1 MSINLT
7 LMAWV
12 DSPVKGKKRIHER
25 FELWQTPS
33 DITRAA
39 LASHDPKQYYTE
51 WVKQFEEVGIRQIPQ
66 YSAADIFC
74 KGAVVGY
81 DVYDPVKEHL
91 KALDEW
97 LTDHEGWTVQWSCV

>member
-1 MSINLT
+1 MSVNLT
-7 LMAWV
+7 LVAWV

-39 LASHDPKQYYTE
+39 LSSANPKQFYAE
-51 WVKQFEEVGIRQIPQ
+51 WVKQFEEVDTRQIPQ
-66 YSAADIFC
+66 YDPTDAFC
-74 KGAVVGY
+74 QGQIVEY
-81 DVYDPVKEHL
+81 DTYDPGQEHL

-97 LTDHEGWTVQWSCV
+97 LADHEGWSVQWGYI